1 MTVRTAEAVCIGHPD
16 KLCDLIA
23 DTILDDVLLFDKSA
37 RAAIEAAGST
47 DSAAV
52 CDALRNLN
60 YDGVSGS
67 INFAGGQDPQRE
79 AMIVEFK
86 DGAEVLLGGYSF

>member
-1 MTVRTAEAVCIGHPD
+1 M
-16 KLCDLIA
+16 
-23 DTILDDVLLFDKSA
+23 
-37 RAAIEAAGST
+37 
-47 DSAAV
+47 

-60 YDGVSGS
+60 YDGVSGT